1 MKLRILRICS
11 IAVGLL
17 WLLTALINAR
27 LLAASPATPLDP
39 VFGGTIPPVP
49 PVLQNADFECTEGY
63 YSQLDPQGQTI
74 YSPEQWRITT
84 LDGAPMVHSAR
95 IFYAKSCDG
104 SAHVERINGIDSV
117 VIRAEDLETP
127 PNPGKPFDI
136 TLHQQVTATVG
147 GEYSL
152 SGWML
157 SLCGGSAVPSDC
169 PQGNYIAKMLGIDPT
184 GGTDPTAETVIWT
197 ENRRNFVEE
206 GKRVGWQNLRVSA
219 RALQP
224 TITIFARVRSPFQ
237 WHGNH
242 AFIDALSLVRAPT
255 SSLLLSPTVT
265 GTNTIVLWN
274 GLQSADVAAIPGGT
288 YELLFD
294 VRVRHELNPTWST
307 LTSGQPLTGSTVFS
321 AKCLDTNYLFSVRA
335 RAEQPEGSNGAWPN
349 QRYEGVWSSPVTV
362 RFVSPPPAAAPPLI
376 TPTLPLSGTPA
387 FQLFLPVVAH
397 QKEC

>member
-17 WLLTALINAR
+17 WLLTAMINAR
-27 LLAASPATPLDP
+27 LWAATPTDP
-39 VFGGTIPPVP
+39 REPIRGGTIPLNP
-49 PVLQNADFECTEGY
+49 PVLLNPDFECTVGY
-63 YSQLDPQGQTI
+63 YSQQDAKGKTI
-74 YSPEQWRITT
+74 YIPNHWELTT
-84 LDGAPMVHSAR
+84 TVGAPMIHSAR
-95 IFYAKSCDG
+95 IFFAKSCDG
-104 SAHVERINGIDSV
+104 TAHVERMSGIDSTV
-117 VIRAEDLETP
+117 VRAEDLETP
-127 PNPGKPFDI
+127 PNPGKPFDV
-136 TLHQQVTATVG
+136 TFHQQVTATVG

-157 SLCGGSAVPSDC
+157 SLCGGSATPSDC
-169 PQGNYIAKMLGIDPT
+169 PAGNYIAKLLGIDPT
-184 GGTDPTAETVIWT
+184 GGTDPNAATVIWT

-265 GTNTIVLWN
+265 GSNTIVLWN

-294 VRVRHELNPTWST
+294 VRVRHELNPTWGE
-307 LTSGQPLTGSTVFS
+307 LTRDQPLTGSVVFN

-349 QRYEGVWSSPVTV
+349 QRYEGVWSSPVVV
-362 RFVSPPPAAAPPLI
+362 RFVSPPPVAATPLI
-376 TPTLPLSGTPA
+376 TPTLPFSGTPA

-397 QKEC
+397 QIEC

>member
-17 WLLTALINAR
+17 WLLTAMINAR
-27 LLAASPATPLDP
+27 LWAATPTASLELG
-39 VFGGTIPPVP
+39 FGGTIPPNP
-49 PVLQNADFECTEGY
+49 PVLLNPDFECTVGY
-63 YSQLDPQGQTI
+63 HSQVDAKGKTI
-74 YSPEQWRITT
+74 YIPNHWALTT
-84 LDGAPMVHSAR
+84 TVGAPLIHSAR
-95 IFYAKSCDG
+95 IFFAKSCDG
-104 SAHVERINGIDSV
+104 TAHVEKINGIDSV
-117 VIRAEDLETP
+117 VVRAEDLETP
-127 PNPGKPFDI
+127 PNPGKPFDV

-169 PQGNYIAKMLGIDPT
+169 PQGNYIAKLLGIDPT
-184 GGTDPTAETVIWT
+184 GGTDPDAATVIWT
-197 ENRRNFVEE
+197 ENRRNFYEN

-265 GTNTIVLWN
+265 GSNTIVLWN
-274 GLQSADVAAIPGGT
+274 GRQSDDVKAIPGGT

-294 VRVRHELNPTWST
+294 VRVRHELNPAWREV
-307 LTSGQPLTGSTVFS
+307 TSGQPLTGSVVFN

-362 RFVSPPPAAAPPLI
+362 RFVSPPPIATTPVF
-376 TPTLPLSGTPA
+376 TPTLPLSNTA
-387 FQLFLPVVAH
+387 IFQLFLPVVAH
-397 QKEC
+397 QIEC